1 MSYQKVGA
9 GQGVEWF
16 KGAIQLVKANPVVFL
31 VNALI
36 CLIIMMVLAFIPFLG
51 GLAIALLMPV
61 LSAGMVWAFREQAEG
76 RAAQIEQLFQG
87 FKEPGRIGPL
97 LILGLPGIVAGV
109 IVVVLT
115 FIILGGAIMGAGMS
129 GNNTAAAAASMGGG
143 VGLIILI
150 SLAVYLAAAMVVVFA
165 IPRIMFDNIEPFA
178 ALKESLGASIA
189 NILPLIVFALIMFAI
204 YLVSMILIFIPI
216 LGWLALFVIGLGMMA
231 LSHGALYLMY
241 RDVFGGKRVASTEF
255 VFPDQD
261 GKPRTHNS
269 RVVPLPDESGETRY
283 VLSYTRDVTERRA
296 ADANRLELERKLQET
311 QRLESVGL
319 LAGGIAHDFNNILT
333 DRKSVV

>member
-178 ALKESLGASIA
+178 ALKESLSASIA

-241 RDVFGGKRVASTEF
+241 RDVFGGGASAE
-255 VFPDQD
+255 VMP
-261 GKPRTHNS
+261 PS
-269 RVVPLPDESGETRY
+269 PPM
-283 VLSYTRDVTERRA
+283 
-296 ADANRLELERKLQET
+296 
-311 QRLESVGL
+311 
-319 LAGGIAHDFNNILT
+319 
-333 DRKSVV
+333 